1 MFYYLIVCRSL
12 TQAQRTVAAL
22 ERSGITAHLLRTPR
36 ELAEGGCGYSVKI
49 SERNLKGALVA
60 LHRAELSPIRLYRTV
75 GDGSYRE
82 VAL

>member
-12 TQAQRTVAAL
+12 TQAQQRLAAL
-22 ERSGITAHLLRTPR
+22 ERSGLTAHLLRTPK
-36 ELAEGGCGYSVKI
+36 ELTEHGCGYSVKI
-49 SERNLKGALVA
+49 AERNLKEALMA
-60 LHRAELSPIRLYRTV
+60 LHRADLSPTRLYRTV